1 MNRMMAV
8 MVLLGLGSADAHAID
23 WWKWSAGGALEL
35 DARAMQREDETA
47 AAGLSETVTAGL
59 GLRGFGGRTLGIM
72 AGVDA
77 RFGGGLQ
84 GGFAYD
90 GGLLPLGVGL
100 RLGGFG
106 LLGVLAG
113 VNLSGVT
120 GHVPFAVE
128 YPIEA
133 RLELDLGRR
142 VHLSGFGRAS
152 FITVADARQNGAEHA
167 PFGDELRAGVTLRV
181 GRGGQR
187 HQESWGNGIYV
198 GALYGESLGTREL
211 GLVIGYGI
219 TSTFVGR

>member
-1 MNRMMAV
+1 MKRIMAV
-8 MVLLGLGSADAHAID
+8 ALLLALGSADAHAID

-47 AAGLSETVTAGL
+47 ASGLSETVTAGL

-72 AGVDA
+72 AGIDA

-90 GGLLPLGVGL
+90 GGLLPVGVAL
-100 RLGGFG
+100 RLGRV
-106 LLGVLAG
+106 GVVGILAG

-133 RLELDLGRR
+133 RLELGLGRHL
-142 VHLSGFGRAS
+142 HLSGFGRAS
-152 FITVADARQNGAEHA
+152 FITIADRRQNGAEHA
-167 PFGDELRAGVTLRV
+167 PFGDELRAGVSLRL
-181 GRGGQR
+181 GRGGRR

-211 GLVIGYGI
+211 GLVLGYGI
-219 TSTFVGR
+219 TTTFVGR